1 MGDEEKAGA
10 GEDGSDASPRVVTVD
25 RHRDGVPFG
34 RIALIAAAVI
44 ALVAIGFQVWKS
56 RAPATDSGATGAA
69 APGAAAQP
77 DVPAMIAGLE
87 KKLKDNPQ
95 DAEGWRMLGWSY
107 YRTERF
113 GDAVK
118 AYRRATQADPKNAEG
133 WSALGEALVLAIPA
147 SAPAQVPAEATAA
160 FDKALAID
168 SADPRARYFL
178 AVAKDLAGD
187 HAGAVDDWIA
197 LLKDTPAGAP
207 WEANVRQTIEQVAAA
222 NKIDIGGRMP
232 ASAAPPP
239 SAATDAIPGPT
250 REQMAAASS
259 MSPGE
264 QDAMVRGM
272 VDSLA
277 AKLKADPKNAD
288 GWLRLM
294 RSYMV
299 LGDRKAAGKAL
310 ADARAALAGD
320 AAGLARIG
328 DGARQ
333 LGVPG
338 A

>member
-1 MGDEEKAGA
+1 MADEGTKDGEKLTAGDRER
-10 GEDGSDASPRVVTVD
+10 RVVTVD
-25 RHRDGVPFG
+25 RHAGGAPFG
-34 RIALIAAAVI
+34 RIALIAAAAI

-56 RAPATDSGATGAA
+56 RAPADQPIAGNAATATSG
-69 APGAAAQP
+69 QP
-77 DVPAMIAGLE
+77 DVATMIANLE
-87 KKLKDNPQ
+87 KKLQANPK

-118 AYRRATQADPKNAEG
+118 AYRRATEADPKNAEG

-147 SAPAQVPAEATAA
+147 SAPAQVPAEAVAA
-160 FDKALAID
+160 FNKALAIEP
-168 SADPRARYFL
+168 ADPRARYFL
-178 AVAKDLAGD
+178 AVGKDLAGN

-197 LLKDTPAGAP
+197 LLRETPAGAP

-222 NKIDIGGRMP
+222 NKIDIKGRMP
-232 ASAAPPP
+232 APTTPPP

-250 REQMAAASS
+250 REQMAAASAMPPS
-259 MSPGE
+259 E

-272 VDSLA
+272 VDGLA
-277 AKLKADPKNAD
+277 AKLKADPGNVD

-299 LGDRKAAGKAL
+299 LGDQQAAGKAL

-320 AAGLARIG
+320 KASLARVG

-333 LGVPG
+333 LGIPG